1 MCLLTSIDVLK
12 LCLLRLLNI
21 QSLTKALKTEPVSI
35 IYRKEKQMSRTK
47 QVAAKPSAEKKA
59 PVKPVKKDAKPEK
72 EKEKMVTKR
81 LKKPIESESEQDGDT
96 EDISQKSKNA
106 TQ

>member
-1 MCLLTSIDVLK
+1 
-12 LCLLRLLNI
+12 
-21 QSLTKALKTEPVSI
+21 
-35 IYRKEKQMSRTK
+35 MSRTK
-47 QVAAKPSAEKKA
+47 QTAAKPSAEKKA
-59 PVKPVKKDAKPEK
+59 PVKPAKKDAKPLK